1 MSHLTPS
8 GSVHP
13 PICTRSPTY
22 PSLDST
28 SVAGKALTRVIID
41 FEIRKVVYDRL
52 VEPPGPITDYL
63 TRCVDKLYPSFSL
76 NLNHR
81 FSFSGITVEVLGPTY
96 SSPTYAH
103 CNSRAHGASTLL

>member
-13 PICTRSPTY
+13 PIYTRSPTY

-52 VEPPGPITDYL
+52 VEPPGPIIDYL
-63 TRCVDKLYPSFSL
+63 TRCVDKLDPSFS
-76 NLNHR
+76 LNHR
-81 FSFSGITVEVLGPTY
+81 FSFSGITVEVLGPTH
-96 SSPTYAH
+96 SSLTYAH